1 MKLPPIVGTASLISL
16 FGLNQSK
23 TFTRDEMSPLVY
35 ELFYDFRY
43 KTIEFLKLSWKSHP
57 DSSKYRKD
65 FICIYM
71 AEFYWNGIYSLPA
84 LFAIFFPLDSILDI
98 FIQLPYVR

>member
-1 MKLPPIVGTASLISL
+1 MKLSPIVGTASLISL
-16 FGLNQSK
+16 FRLNQPK
-23 TFTRDEMSPLVY
+23 TFRDEMSPLVY

-43 KTIEFLKLSWKSHP
+43 KTIEFQNLSWKSHP

-84 LFAIFFPLDSILDI
+84 LFAIFFRLIL
-98 FIQLPYVR
+98 F